1 MKNIDINKLNKA
13 MDLLVDSYDDDKRV
27 TEFERKVG
35 ASIFRAAELAM
46 SDLKLNSNQP
56 KFRLVS
62 APTGGSK
69 TSSSI
74 ALLSML
80 ANENKGFSGAYI
92 CKTIEECEEHYRTF
106 KKLLDNYQLAVFSS
120 LNQINTSPSLMLEKK
135 EKF

>member
-1 MKNIDINKLNKA
+1 MKNIDINKFNKA
-13 MDLLVDSYDDDKRV
+13 MDQLVESNADDKKV

-35 ASIFRAAELAM
+35 ASVCRATELAM

-56 KFRLVS
+56 KFRVVS

-69 TSSSI
+69 TSSCI

-92 CKTIEECEEHYRTF
+92 CKTIEECEEQYRRL
-106 KKLLDNYQLAVFSS
+106 KKLFCTIRCN
-120 LNQINTSPSLMLEKK
+120 K
-135 EKF
+135 

>member
-1 MKNIDINKLNKA
+1 MKNIDITKFNQT
-13 MDLLVDSYDDDKRV
+13 MDQLVETYTDYKKV

-35 ASIFRAAELAM
+35 ASVCKATELAM

-56 KFRLVS
+56 KFRVVS

-92 CKTIEECEEHYRTF
+92 CKTIEECEEQYRNL
-106 KKLLDNYQLAVFSS
+106 KN
-120 LNQINTSPSLMLEKK
+120 IEKS
-135 EKF
+135 EYFRRYI

>member
-1 MKNIDINKLNKA
+1 MKKIDIKKFNKT
-13 MDLLVDSYDDDKRV
+13 MDQLVETYTDYKKV

-35 ASIFRAAELAM
+35 ASVCRATELAM
-46 SDLKLNSNQP
+46 SDLKFNSNQP

-69 TSSSI
+69 TSSCI

-92 CKTIEECEEHYRTF
+92 CKTIEECEE
-106 KKLLDNYQLAVFSS
+106 Q
-120 LNQINTSPSLMLEKK
+120 
-135 EKF
+135 